1 MLGYFFPN
9 FVLFSLSRVV
19 ILRGE
24 LQGHASQVSGSGG
37 RGLFF
42 FFFLTLR
49 DLQGLTT
56 PIIQSAGISGYIFLI
71 FDFP

>member
-1 MLGYFFPN
+1 MLGYFFLN

-42 FFFLTLR
+42 FLTLR
-49 DLQGLTT
+49 DLRRLTT

>member
-1 MLGYFFPN
+1 MLGYFFLN

-42 FFFLTLR
+42 FFLTLR
-49 DLQGLTT
+49 DLRRLTT